1 MGIVE
6 VIITAVGYVITG
18 ILFIKGFFDRKK
30 AKDKANYTSTLEYDN
45 AKLSI
50 LNEVPNFCAEAEQ
63 VVGKGNGPIKELYVT
78 CKVDKLANEKGIIIT
93 QEEIK
98 VAIENAL
105 TSPEKK
111 K

>member
-6 VIITAVGYVITG
+6 VIITAVGYIITG
-18 ILFIKGFFDRKK
+18 VLFIKGFFDRKK
-30 AKDKANYTSTLEYDN
+30 AKEKANYTSTLEYDN

-93 QEEIK
+93 QDEIK